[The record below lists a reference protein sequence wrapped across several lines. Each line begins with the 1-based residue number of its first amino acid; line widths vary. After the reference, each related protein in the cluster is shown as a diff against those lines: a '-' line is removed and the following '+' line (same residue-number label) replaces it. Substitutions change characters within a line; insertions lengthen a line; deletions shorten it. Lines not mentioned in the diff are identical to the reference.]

1 MRQRRKDNSLN
12 GDRLPLFRQGGAT
25 VGLTTKP
32 SVCRIRGASYLRG
45 SFAEVIREDLVRR
58 MNRGGGSRP
67 GVEGPRITQSA
78 GSMGWD
84 LKFSFIILEVRW
96 FSKGP

>member
-1 MRQRRKDNSLN
+1 MKKEDDLN

-25 VGLTTKP
+25 
-32 SVCRIRGASYLRG
+32 
-45 SFAEVIREDLVRR
+45 VRR

>member
-1 MRQRRKDNSLN
+1 MKKEDDLN

-45 SFAEVIREDLVRR
+45 SFAEVIREDLVRW
-58 MNRGGGSRP
+58 MNRGGESQARGGGSRADAM
-67 GVEGPRITQSA
+67 S
-78 GSMGWD
+78 
-84 LKFSFIILEVRW
+84 LEYR
-96 FSKGP
+96 GGT